1 MPPKKPDKP
10 DEEPDEP
17 DEEPDD
23 YQETQRDL
31 EVVEEIQTV
40 KLTKSGRPRKQMS
53 DEVKARNTANLVLA
67 RAKAVALKKAHAS
80 LTDKEKAIEKE
91 KKDAKKK
98 AKEDL
103 IAAQDD
109 TITAY
114 EHEKREKKIKDL
126 KEEVKPKAVKK
137 KKKTIIIEESDTEDE
152 DDGEE
157 EMVVKR
163 VRKKKPTPPPPA
175 PPAPPP
181 AAPLDIVTP
190 VVPVPVP
197 KVYTDEEVAKL
208 KSQKIMFEKEQKK
221 RAILM
226 NAIFN

>member
-1 MPPKKPDKP
+1 MPPKTEKKP
-10 DEEPDEP
+10 DEILDGA

-23 YQETQRDL
+23 EPEL
-31 EVVEEIQTV
+31 EVVDEIEVV

-67 RAKAVALKKAHAS
+67 RAKAAALKKAQTS

-91 KKDAKKK
+91 KKDAEKK
-98 AKEDL
+98 AKNKIKEDL
-103 IAAQDD
+103 KAAQDD
-109 TITAY
+109 TIAAY
-114 EHEKREKKIKDL
+114 EQEKREKKIKDL

-152 DDGEE
+152 EE
-157 EMVVKR
+157 EEVVVKR
-163 VRKKKPTPPPPA
+163 VRKKKAPPPA
-175 PPAPPP
+175 PPAVPPVV
-181 AAPLDIVTP
+181 PLDIVTP

-208 KSQKIMFEKEQKK
+208 KQQKILFEKEQKK

>member
-1 MPPKKPDKP
+1 MPPKTEKKP
-10 DEEPDEP
+10 DEILDGA

-23 YQETQRDL
+23 EPEL
-31 EVVEEIQTV
+31 EVVDEIEVV

-67 RAKAVALKKAHAS
+67 RAKAAALKKAQTS

-91 KKDAKKK
+91 KKDAEKK
-98 AKEDL
+98 AKNKIKEDL
-103 IAAQDD
+103 KAAQDD
-109 TITAY
+109 TIAAY
-114 EHEKREKKIKDL
+114 EQEKREKKIKDL

-152 DDGEE
+152 EE
-157 EMVVKR
+157 EEVVVKR
-163 VRKKKPTPPPPA
+163 VRKKKPVA
-175 PPAPPP
+175 PPAVLPAVPPVV
-181 AAPLDIVTP
+181 PLDIVTP

-208 KSQKIMFEKEQKK
+208 KQQKILFEKEQKK

>member
-1 MPPKKPDKP
+1 MPPKTENKP
-10 DEEPDEP
+10 DEIIDEH

-23 YQETQRDL
+23 EPEL

-67 RAKAVALKKAHAS
+67 RAKAAALKKAQTA
-80 LTDKEKAIEKE
+80 LTDKEKAIQKE
-91 KKDAKKK
+91 KKDAERK
-98 AKEDL
+98 AKNKIKEEL
-103 IAAQDD
+103 KEAQDD
-109 TITAY
+109 TIAAY
-114 EHEKREKKIKDL
+114 EQEKREQKIKDL
-126 KEEVKPKAVKK
+126 KEAVKPKAKVVK
-137 KKKTIIIEESDTEDE
+137 KKKTIIIEESETEDE
-152 DDGEE
+152 DDGQEE
-157 EMVVKR
+157 VVVKR
-163 VRKKKPTPPPPA
+163 VRKKKAPPA
-175 PPAPPP
+175 PPPAPPP

-190 VVPVPVP
+190 VAPVPVP

-208 KSQKIMFEKEQKK
+208 KQQKLLFEKEQKK

>member
-1 MPPKKPDKP
+1 MPPKTEKKP
-10 DEEPDEP
+10 DEILDGA

-23 YQETQRDL
+23 EPEL
-31 EVVEEIQTV
+31 EVVDEIEVV

-67 RAKAVALKKAHAS
+67 RAKAAALKRAQTS

-91 KKDAKKK
+91 KKDAEKK
-98 AKEDL
+98 AKNKIKEDL
-103 IAAQDD
+103 KAAQDD
-109 TITAY
+109 TIAAY
-114 EHEKREKKIKDL
+114 EQEKREKKIKDL

-152 DDGEE
+152 EE
-157 EMVVKR
+157 EEVVVKR
-163 VRKKKPTPPPPA
+163 VRKKKAPPPA

-208 KSQKIMFEKEQKK
+208 KQQKILFEKEQKK

>member
-1 MPPKKPDKP
+1 MPPKTEKKP
-10 DEEPDEP
+10 DEILDGA

-23 YQETQRDL
+23 EPEL
-31 EVVEEIQTV
+31 EVVDEIEVV

-67 RAKAVALKKAHAS
+67 RAKAAALKKAQTS

-91 KKDAKKK
+91 KKDAEKK
-98 AKEDL
+98 AKNKIKEDL
-103 IAAQDD
+103 KAAQDD
-109 TITAY
+109 TIAAY
-114 EHEKREKKIKDL
+114 EQEKREKKIKDL

-152 DDGEE
+152 EE
-157 EMVVKR
+157 EEVVVKR
-163 VRKKKPTPPPPA
+163 VRKKKAPPPA

-208 KSQKIMFEKEQKK
+208 KQQKILFEKEQKK